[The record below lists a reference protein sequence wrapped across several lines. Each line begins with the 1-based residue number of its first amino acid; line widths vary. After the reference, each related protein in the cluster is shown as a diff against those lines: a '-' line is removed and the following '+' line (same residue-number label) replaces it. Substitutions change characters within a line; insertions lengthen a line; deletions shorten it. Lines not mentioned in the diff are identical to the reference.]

1 MSAKVRLS
9 MDIAGG
15 GCVYHNRAIEGI
27 IKKIKNQFP
36 ILLLTGQRQVGKTT
50 LLKEFFGSEYSYF
63 TMDDIIVRNEISRD
77 PALFFKNNSR
87 NLILDEIQYTPEI
100 FPYLKMEVDKNR
112 VDGQYLMTDSQV
124 FYPTKGVSESL
135 AGRVGILE
143 LQGVSLRER
152 YELQFK
158 KPFIPNEEYIKER
171 EKYLVT
177 YKDIWDVIHRGCMP
191 RLVYN
196 EQIDWDVYYNSYVQ
210 TYIERDVRNLTQVA
224 DENSFLM
231 FLISIAARSGELIN
245 FNSIAQDIG
254 VSNETIKR
262 WTSILETSRVIYLLR
277 PYYNNH
283 LKRAIKTPKVYFLDT
298 GLASYLTRWPTAN
311 TLKTGAA
318 AGNIFETFIIGEIIK
333 SFINAGKVNL
343 PIYYYRDKDGKE
355 IDLIIEVGDELYP
368 IEIKM
373 SASPNISMG
382 KNFKVLEKVENKKIM
397 PGIILC
403 QYDRKTWL
411 DNDLIALPID
421 YI

>member
-1 MSAKVRLS
+1 M
-9 MDIAGG
+9 
-15 GCVYHNRAIEGI
+15 YHNRAIEGI
-27 IKKIKNQFP
+27 VKEIKNQFP

-50 LLKEFFGSEYSYF
+50 LLNEFFGDKYTYL
-63 TMDDIIVRNEISRD
+63 TMDDIIVRSEIRKD
-77 PALFFKNNSR
+77 PALFFKNNPG

-100 FPYLKMEVDKNR
+100 FPYLKMEVDRNK
-112 VDGQYLMTDSQV
+112 VDGQYLMTGSQV
-124 FYPTKGVSESL
+124 FSLMKGVSESL

-152 YELQFK
+152 YEIQFNE
-158 KPFIPNEEYIKER
+158 PFIPNEGYIKNR
-171 EKYLVT
+171 EKHLVT

-196 EQIDWDVYYNSYVQ
+196 ERIDWNVYYNSYAQ

-224 DENSFLM
+224 DENAFLM
-231 FLISIAARSGELIN
+231 FLASIAARSGELIN

-283 LKRAIKTPKVYFLDT
+283 LKRAVKTPKVYFLDT
-298 GLASYLTRWPTAN
+298 GLASYLTRWPNAS
-311 TLKTGAA
+311 TLQTGAA

-343 PIYYYRDKDGKE
+343 PIYFYRDKDGKE

-368 IEIKM
+368 IEVKM
-373 SASPNISMG
+373 SASPHINMG
-382 KNFKVLEKVENKKIM
+382 KNFKVLEKVKNKKIM